1 VVVQTVPVR
10 SPRSRNR
17 AGAVAPAFV
26 AAALG
31 LVVLTSCD
39 QSGNPA
45 GNGRV
50 PPPAIEVSGDPA
62 AISGAADHAAE
73 GAGDIDTVVM
83 IGDSITRG
91 ATAYLDER
99 YGLLG
104 LDHVIEAQNNKRM
117 AVSIPN
123 NPSGASIVEFL
134 AANGDGDHSDEVWVI
149 ALGTNDVGQ
158 YSSPDDLAA
167 AVNEIVASVP
177 DDAALV
183 WVDVHFRDRSA
194 DAARV
199 NSIIRDRVERRG
211 DSVVAPWTAFVD
223 GDGVVSGDG
232 VHPTTD
238 GADVFAFVVTDT
250 VRAFLD
256 R

>member
-1 VVVQTVPVR
+1 MRVR
-10 SPRSRNR
+10 SPRSRT
-17 AGAVAPAFV
+17 GVS
-26 AAALG
+26 AAALVTAA
-31 LVVLTSCD
+31 LAVAALTSCD
-39 QSGNPA
+39 QSSGVTVDD
-45 GNGRV
+45 RV
-50 PPPAIEVSGDPA
+50 PPPAIDVTGSPG
-62 AISGAADHAAE
+62 AISGAADGMAD
-73 GAGDIDTVVM
+73 GAGDIDSVVM

-91 ATAYLDER
+91 ATPNLDER

-104 LDHVIEAQNNKRM
+104 LDHLIDAQNNKRM
-117 AVSIPN
+117 AVSAPD

-134 AANGDGDHSDEVWVI
+134 AANGDGDHTDEVWVI

-158 YSSPDDLAA
+158 YSGADELAA
-167 AVNEIVASVP
+167 AVNEILESVP

-183 WVDVHFRDRSA
+183 WVDTYFRDRYD
-194 DAARV
+194 DAEDL
-199 NSIIRDRVERRG
+199 NSIVRQRVERRG
-211 DSVVAPWTAFVD
+211 DSVIAPWTAFAE
-223 GDGVVSGDG
+223 GDGILSGDG